1 MKKTFLLLLLLLG
14 VQSLKAVDVIEVN
27 FPDSKNLETDWLEN
41 IFGINPG
48 DTFSTVSIEQGLE
61 RLYSS
66 GFFVEKPTSETSI
79 TDGNV
84 IINVK
89 FKEFPII
96 ESIVLEGIEW
106 IDPLTV
112 LNSITVKEGFMLNTN
127 ELMESYRII
136 KARYAENGYPW
147 IFNESESL
155 NWESKT
161 LTIKFIEPL
170 FGDVIFEGLMNT
182 NPNALKRFL
191 WMEKGDPITYSAI
204 QLELKDLYATKLFS
218 SVPEVRIQLPEK
230 NENLPYFDIVYSLT
244 EAEKTA
250 NLLFGAFYGDT
261 SGLGGYISYR
271 EDNFRGN
278 AVSLGTTLS
287 YGDRGSSYDISYKDD
302 SYKDTR
308 LSLSSRIFDTDRNII
323 FYEEANDPNYNFAS
337 KGGEISLG
345 KRVDRM
351 TRLDFTLHSSENS
364 YDPEDP
370 NNLVCDPA
378 IDPGCDD
385 ILAEK
390 GILEGDLNSI
400 SLGYTKDTRFNP
412 FDPTD
417 DATYYKFSI
426 EHGFDSSEES
436 FGFTKYS
443 YDLRKYKQLS
453 NPEFLLAGRYK
464 VGKIDGDAPSTRR
477 FWTGGSSS
485 LRGYDLGEQKGNY
498 QSLLNLELRWHKED
512 TPWSAALFAD
522 YGSSSNESSA
532 LSFEN
537 AMMSYGIGVRFS
549 IGFFGI
555 APVRFDLA
563 FSPDLDDTKFHF
575 SVGHMF

>member
-14 VQSLKAVDVIEVN
+14 AQSLKAVDVVEVN
-27 FPDSKNLETDWLEN
+27 FPDSKNLETEWLGN

-66 GFFVEKPTSETSI
+66 GFFVEKPTSETI
-79 TDGNV
+79 TNDGNV
-84 IINVK
+84 IINIR

-106 IDPLTV
+106 IDPLMV
-112 LNSITVKEGFMLNTN
+112 LNSITVKEGFILNTN

-136 KARYAENGYPW
+136 KAKYAESGYPW

-170 FGDVIFEGLMNT
+170 FGDVVFEGLMNT
-182 NPNALKRFL
+182 NPDALKRFL

-204 QLELKDLYATKLFS
+204 QLELKDLYGTKLFS

-230 NENLPYFDIVYSLT
+230 DENLPYFDIVYSLT

-287 YGDRGSSYDISYKDD
+287 YGDRGSSYDVSYKDD

-323 FYEEANDPNYNFAS
+323 FYEEPTDPNYNFAS

-351 TRLDFTLHSSENS
+351 TRLDFTLHSSENDYALDS
-364 YDPEDP
+364 
-370 NNLVCDPA
+370 
-378 IDPGCDD
+378 GDD
-385 ILAEK
+385 ICTSNPTVDCGDLLAEK
-390 GILEGDLNSI
+390 GILRGDLNSI

-417 DATYYKFSI
+417 DATYYSFSI

-443 YDLRKYKQLS
+443 YDLRKYKQLK

-537 AMMSYGIGVRFS
+537 AMMSYGVGVRFS